1 MRYLALDLGEKR
13 IGVAVS
19 DEFGMTAQPLGVIE
33 RSVFDSDVKK
43 IRKLIEDY
51 NVHTVVIGLPR
62 NMDGSLGPQAVKALE
77 YAAELRDTLGIK
89 VVTWDERLTTQQV
102 EKLLISADVRR
113 KGRKKVVDKL
123 AAALILE
130 GYLAFKGRSSKT

>member
-19 DEFGMTAQPLGVIE
+19 DEFGLTAQPLGVIE
-33 RSVFDSDVKK
+33 RSGFDSDVKE
-43 IRKLIEDY
+43 IRNLIENY
-51 NVHTVVIGLPR
+51 NVHTVVMGLPR

-77 YAAELRDTLGIK
+77 YAAKLRDTLGIK

-102 EKLLISADVRR
+102 ERLLISADVRR
-113 KGRKKVVDKL
+113 KRRKKVVDKL

-130 GYLAFKGRSSKT
+130 GYLA